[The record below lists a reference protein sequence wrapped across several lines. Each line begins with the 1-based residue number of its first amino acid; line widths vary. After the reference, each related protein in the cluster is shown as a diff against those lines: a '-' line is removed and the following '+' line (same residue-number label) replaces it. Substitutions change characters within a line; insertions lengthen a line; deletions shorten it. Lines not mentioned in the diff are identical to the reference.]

1 MEELISVIVPVYN
14 LEESIQK
21 CFDSIIMQTY
31 EKFELILID
40 DGSTDKSGMI
50 CDEYAFRDN
59 RVKVIHQKN
68 QGTGHSR
75 NVALGIAKGKYIAFV
90 DCDDWIDSNMLS
102 EMHSWLKNNDA
113 DIVVAGHHNVYLDNS
128 IKTIITVDEPIFLN
142 QIEATSLIL
151 EDKKIFSFPWD
162 KLYKRELFEG
172 ISYPENLVFEDI
184 STTFKLF
191 YKADKVILLNKAYYY
206 YYQRESS
213 ASLNQEFSHAIKRK
227 IDHYFAF
234 YERYQFVSTHSE
246 FGHIFHECQKK
257 AFKFGQYLV
266 HFIIKMNLN
275 KNSTRFY
282 KTLTELS
289 FMDINNNIL
298 LKKIE
303 KAEHK
308 IMRFSTGIYIFL
320 LHTYYSLYRN

>member
-1 MEELISVIVPVYN
+1 MEELISIIVPVFN
-14 LEESIQK
+14 LEESVQK
-21 CFDSIIMQTY
+21 CLDSIVIQTY
-31 EKFELILID
+31 SNTELILID

-50 CDEYAFRDN
+50 CDEYALRDN
-59 RVKVIHQKN
+59 RIKVIHQKN

-75 NVALGIAKGKYIAFV
+75 NVGLAIAKGIYIAFV
-90 DCDDWIDSNMLS
+90 DCDDWIEINMLS
-102 EMHSWLKNNDA
+102 EMYLWLKNNNA

-128 IKTIITVDEPIFLN
+128 IKTIITVDEPIILN
-142 QIEATSLIL
+142 QIESTSLIL

-191 YKADKVILLNKAYYY
+191 YKANKVILLNKAYYY
-206 YYQRESS
+206 YFQRESS

-227 IDHYFAF
+227 IDHYYAF
-234 YERYQFVSTHSE
+234 YERYQFVSSHPE
-246 FGHIFHECQKK
+246 FGHIFSECQKK
-257 AFKFGQYLV
+257 AFKFGRFLI
-266 HFIIKMNLN
+266 HFIVKMKLN

-282 KTLTELS
+282 NTLNELS
-289 FMDINNNIL
+289 FMDIKENFL

-320 LHTYYSLYRN
+320 LHTYYSLNRN